1 MNNFLDFLSNNY
13 IYFFIGAGILF
24 FALIG
29 LLVDLKKKNN
39 NGDAVTEENIPDISQ
54 EVSIPEPVVT
64 EEPPVEE
71 LTQEEFNPAPPMPT
85 EELVNNV
92 NSEVNASVVNNEVGT
107 QVLDTTPVM
116 DFETPDTS
124 TTEDISQPV
133 SSPEEL
139 K

>member
-24 FALIG
+24 FSLIG

-54 EVSIPEPVVT
+54 EVNIPEPVVT

-85 EELVNNV
+85 EELVSNV
-92 NSEVNASVVNNEVGT
+92 NSEVNTSVVNNEVGT

-116 DFETPDTS
+116 DFETPGTS

>member
-54 EVSIPEPVVT
+54 EVNIPEPVVT

-92 NSEVNASVVNNEVGT
+92 NSEVNTSVVNNEVGT

-116 DFETPDTS
+116 DFETPGTS
-124 TTEDISQPV
+124 KTEDISQPV

>member
-54 EVSIPEPVVT
+54 EVNIPEPVVT

-85 EELVNNV
+85 EELVSNV
-92 NSEVNASVVNNEVGT
+92 NSEVNTSVVNNEVGT

-116 DFETPDTS
+116 DFETPGTS
-124 TTEDISQPV
+124 KTEDISQPV